1 MRWLSMNYRFDPET
15 SVIDLYVTIEGVKEK
30 RKIKMAL
37 DTGASYTMIPWEVV
51 EVLGYETQLS
61 KNSTSLITASG
72 VEKAPVIKVK
82 SMEVLEKQ
90 GKEVPTVVHDL
101 PERSYVDGLLGL
113 SFLRNFEV
121 RLDFKKGILEID

>member
-1 MRWLSMNYRFDPET
+1 MNYRFDPET